1 MKALLLSSLLLLLPS
16 ALMAEVQCLST
27 DEAYVILSEEY
38 GEQMIVAGHN
48 GVTSTQFW
56 LNEDKPSWSVLIVNG
71 EMACLVAS
79 GDDWTFDPIINK
91 PNL

>member
-1 MKALLLSSLLLLLPS
+1 MKHLLLSAMYLLPFE
-16 ALMAEVQCLST
+16 AAAQEVQCLST

-79 GDDWTFDPIINK
+79 GNDWTFDPITNK